1 MDIRRVKPWKPHASL
16 VYDHLIE
23 TVLNLQDTLQ
33 VASEFPNLM
42 KEGRVV
48 TGMAL
53 WKTEG
58 KICDWELMDRFD
70 FAS

>member
-1 MDIRRVKPWKPHASL
+1 MQPRIRPWKPHASL
-16 VYDHLIE
+16 VYDYHID
-23 TVLNLQDTLQ
+23 TVLNLEDTIRI
-33 VASEFPNLM
+33 ASAFPNLI
-42 KEGRVV
+42 KEKRVV

-70 FAS
+70 IGMF